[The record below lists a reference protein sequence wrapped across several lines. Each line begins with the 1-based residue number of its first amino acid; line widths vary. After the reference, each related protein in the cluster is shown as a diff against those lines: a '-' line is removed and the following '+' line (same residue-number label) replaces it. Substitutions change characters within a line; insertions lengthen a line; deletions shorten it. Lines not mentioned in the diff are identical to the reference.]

1 MPGNAEEVVKE
12 LSIHVWVFPT
22 HLNKIVLET
31 LEKEE
36 REGKIDGE
44 EGVSWERG
52 SPDTWY

>member
-1 MPGNAEEVVKE
+1 MEE

-22 HLNKIVLET
+22 HLYKIVLET
-31 LEKEE
+31 LEEEE

>member
-1 MPGNAEEVVKE
+1 MPGNAEEVVEE

-22 HLNKIVLET
+22 HLYKIVLET
-31 LEKEE
+31 LEEEE